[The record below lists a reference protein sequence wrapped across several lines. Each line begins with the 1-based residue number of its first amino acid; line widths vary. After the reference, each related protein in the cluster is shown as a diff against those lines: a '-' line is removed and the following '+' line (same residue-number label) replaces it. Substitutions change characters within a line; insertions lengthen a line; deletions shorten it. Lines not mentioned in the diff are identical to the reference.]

1 MSIAMSSHR
10 PTNTPVNFVLSLAG
24 AVAAVL
30 LALALVALVPA
41 TSFAAPKIG
50 VAAQVQNQVNA
61 IQGPDTRSLRLG
73 NDVFSGDRIRTGQ
86 SSNAQLMFLDQT
98 NLTIGAQSDVVL
110 DRFVFDPNRGA
121 GSVALSATQGAL
133 RFISGSQNSSAY
145 RIDTPLATITV
156 RGTLAYWFGFGA
168 ASMVAN
174 GDGHVSAT
182 TADGK
187 TFDIPPGFALI
198 ILPGAPPQTH
208 MVKWDLGLLDLDRLA
223 QVLPQFLDLPD
234 GGNDLNDAHDA
245 AGLPPFINPDIDY
258 CYFCVGG

>member
-10 PTNTPVNFVLSLAG
+10 LTTTPVNFVLSLAG

-110 DRFVFDPNRGA
+110 ARFVFDPNRGA
-121 GSVALSATQGAL
+121 GSVA
-133 RFISGSQNSSAY
+133 
-145 RIDTPLATITV
+145 P
-156 RGTLAYWFGFGA
+156 
-168 ASMVAN
+168 
-174 GDGHVSAT
+174 
-182 TADGK
+182 
-187 TFDIPPGFALI
+187 
-198 ILPGAPPQTH
+198 
-208 MVKWDLGLLDLDRLA
+208 
-223 QVLPQFLDLPD
+223 
-234 GGNDLNDAHDA
+234 
-245 AGLPPFINPDIDY
+245 
-258 CYFCVGG
+258 